1 MKDYYKILGIEK
13 SASEDEI
20 KKAYRKLA
28 HQYHPDKA
36 SGNAEKFKEINEAYQ
51 ILSNQDK
58 RGQYDRFGRVFD
70 GTSGGASP
78 FGNGSGG
85 FDFSFGFD
93 PSSMEDLGNMS
104 DIFEAFFE
112 GMGVKKRNNYHR
124 GSDLQIVQEITL
136 EEAFRGAEKSL
147 KTKLYTKCSACDG
160 VGYDK
165 KSGTTECATCSG
177 KGEVKESRNTFFGSF
192 SQVKSCPKC
201 SGSGQIPNKPC
212 GDCKKSGRVM
222 NTKEIIVEIAPG
234 VQDDQLIKISGAG
247 EAGERGAEH
256 GDLYVRVKILP
267 HNFFTRHGDDLLARV
282 GADLVRVLLGERIEI
297 PTIGGNK
304 LHLEIPRDFNL
315 KDRLRVPGEG
325 MARFGGYGRGDLYVE
340 WDVRTPKRMS
350 AQAKK
355 LLEDLKKEL
364 E

>member
-1 MKDYYKILGIEK
+1 M
-13 SASEDEI
+13 
-20 KKAYRKLA
+20 
-28 HQYHPDKA
+28 
-36 SGNAEKFKEINEAYQ
+36 
-51 ILSNQDK
+51 
-58 RGQYDRFGRVFD
+58 
-70 GTSGGASP
+70 
-78 FGNGSGG
+78 
-85 FDFSFGFD
+85 
-93 PSSMEDLGNMS
+93 
-104 DIFEAFFE
+104 
-112 GMGVKKRNNYHR
+112 
-124 GSDLQIVQEITL
+124 
-136 EEAFRGAEKSL
+136 
-147 KTKLYTKCSACDG
+147 
-160 VGYDK
+160 
-165 KSGTTECATCSG
+165 
-177 KGEVKESRNTFFGSF
+177 
-192 SQVKSCPKC
+192 
-201 SGSGQIPNKPC
+201 
-212 GDCKKSGRVM
+212 
-222 NTKEIIVEIAPG
+222 
-234 VQDDQLIKISGAG
+234 QDDQLIKISGAG